1 MQEITIQDPF
11 GQALA
16 KYSKGLPFGVEIGG
30 GTGDGSTQCIRTR
43 ELFSFEIHPDRIARH
58 KYNLDGRQGGLAIN
72 QLSSNPMMWMSIEAV
87 EDFYTTTQTKLNQYP
102 LEQIIEWH
110 KDDFR
115 VSRKYI
121 WGHLSLK
128 DKIDFLLLDGGAF
141 SGRAGVKDG
150 LQESERLRLREEKI
164 EQARIDTSAKTFQA
178 LGNLATLFAGK
189 SEKEQ
194 RRAFEIN
201 KKMSMAQTLIE
212 TYSAAQGAYR
222 SQLSIPSPEAP
233 IRAAIAAAAAV
244 AAGLLR
250 VQQISR
256 QQFQSPSAGGGGTG
270 GGGGNEGGGMAAPQ
284 GNALNPNSQ
293 LINPNTG
300 QAQMPPLRAYVV
312 ESDVSGIQQRLRMI
326 RQFAQLG
333 N

>member
-1 MQEITIQDPF
+1 
-11 GQALA
+11 
-16 KYSKGLPFGVEIGG
+16 
-30 GTGDGSTQCIRTR
+30 
-43 ELFSFEIHPDRIARH
+43 
-58 KYNLDGRQGGLAIN
+58 
-72 QLSSNPMMWMSIEAV
+72 
-87 EDFYTTTQTKLNQYP
+87 
-102 LEQIIEWH
+102 
-110 KDDFR
+110 
-115 VSRKYI
+115 
-121 WGHLSLK
+121 
-128 DKIDFLLLDGGAF
+128 
-141 SGRAGVKDG
+141 
-150 LQESERLRLREEKI
+150 LREEKI

-250 VQQISR
+250 VKQISQ

-333 N
+333 PQ